1 MSEFDFLDS
10 VLTTTYRRS
19 GSFATGRILWR
30 RLLVGWTSSQRRCT
44 RKRPRRRRSGR
55 PRILGMCSSRGPRAR
70 SVYSESQCG
79 GAYEK
84 PAPRKATR
92 KRKPRQQV
100 TASERTGA
108 QSSKKRKAGSR
119 VKAKNAFKGPGQAL
133 NTGLDDETKQKLG
146 TGFRKQAGR

>member
-1 MSEFDFLDS
+1 MAALQQAGYFGDGFWSAGQALRDGAREGGPDEDGEDAPEYIVSLFLMGHERDW
-10 VLTTTYRRS
+10 LT
-19 GSFATGRILWR
+19 
-30 RLLVGWTSSQRRCT
+30 
-44 RKRPRRRRSGR
+44 PR
-55 PRILGMCSSRGPRAR
+55 
-70 SVYSESQCG
+70 SQCG

-100 TASERTGA
+100 TASEKTGA

-119 VKAKNAFKGPGQAL
+119 IMSKNAFKGPGQAL
-133 NTGLDDETKQKLG
+133 NAGLDDETKEKLG